1 MDRRSVI
8 VSLVALGL
16 SSGVALA
23 QGAQAPKP
31 APELSQIAAFEGS
44 WSCTGKSNES
54 PFGPAGPITSTVD
67 IKKDLGG
74 FFQSGVIKG
83 TMPGQPPFEG
93 RFTVTYNPAAKQF
106 VMFWVDNMGG
116 WAMNT
121 SSGWKGDVMI
131 YEGESHMG
139 PQSFKSR
146 DTFTR
151 GAGTMKH
158 AWEAQIAGKWTA
170 LGEENCKKK

>member
-1 MDRRSVI
+1 MNRRSKI
-8 VSLVALGL
+8 ATLAVALWLPIGL
-16 SSGVALA
+16 AFA
-23 QGAQAPKP
+23 QEAPKP
-31 APELSQIAAFEGS
+31 APELSQIASFEGS
-44 WSCTGKSNES
+44 WSCTGKMNDS
-54 PFGPAGPITSTVD
+54 PLGPGGPMTSTAD

-83 TMPGQPPFEG
+83 SIPKQPPFEG
-93 RFTVTYNPAAKQF
+93 RFYVTYNPAAKQF
-106 VMFWVDNMGG
+106 VMQWVDNMGG
-116 WAMNT
+116 WSTNT
-121 SSGWKGDVMI
+121 SAGWKGDVMV

-139 PQSFKSR
+139 PQTFRSR

-158 AWEAQIAGKWTA
+158 TWEAQMNGKWVP